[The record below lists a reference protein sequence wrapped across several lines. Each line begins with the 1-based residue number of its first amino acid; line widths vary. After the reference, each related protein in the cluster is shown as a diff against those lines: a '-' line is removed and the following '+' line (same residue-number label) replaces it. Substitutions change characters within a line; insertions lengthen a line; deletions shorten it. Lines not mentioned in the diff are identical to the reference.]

1 MKACFAP
8 ECPNVKCRWLRVLPP
23 LIDFPLPELPFACVE
38 AVPYNETFAQGDLAV
53 ISRGES
59 VSRASALYE
68 KRLNPQSTQEMRGLL
83 EASHHET
90 AVLHATTLL
99 CDYLNRWNEA
109 GPEEVAKAEAA
120 ALQALGSNPSHALA
134 HYAKGFVHRTRGE
147 HEAALAAF
155 TETLKHVPDFAR
167 AHAQRGAQ
175 LLYLGR
181 PQEAIAEVEKALEI
195 SPRSAQRGMFY
206 WIIGRARFFMGQ
218 YAEAIPWLRRSI
230 RLWPHLWYNRLYL
243 ASAYALAGRRAAA
256 SRALR
261 EFEREFPGYT
271 LSRVTEHE
279 RTNPNDNPFV
289 VAGRDQFHEGLR
301 RAGMSSEAA

>member
-1 MKACFAP
+1 
-8 ECPNVKCRWLRVLPP
+8 
-23 LIDFPLPELPFACVE
+23 
-38 AVPYNETFAQGDLAV
+38 
-53 ISRGES
+53 
-59 VSRASALYE
+59 
-68 KRLNPQSTQEMRGLL
+68 
-83 EASHHET
+83 
-90 AVLHATTLL
+90 LHATTLL

-120 ALQALGSNPSHALA
+120 VLQALGSNPSHGLA
-134 HYAKGFVHRTRGE
+134 HYAKGFVHRTKGE
-147 HEAALAAF
+147 HDAALAAF
-155 TETLKHVPDFAR
+155 TETLKHVPNFAR

-243 ASAYALAGRRAAA
+243 ASAYALAEEGPRQAGPCGSLNANFQGTRFPA
-256 SRALR
+256 SRSMNAQIR
-261 EFEREFPGYT
+261 TTTP
-271 LSRVTEHE
+271 LSSPDGTSF
-279 RTNPNDNPFV
+279 T
-289 VAGRDQFHEGLR
+289 RDY
-301 RAGMSSEAA
+301 AAPA